1 MADRFRRSPAPAP
14 VASAR
19 TRGIAHVL
27 DNLFRIPGTKLRF
40 GVDPLLGLIPG
51 IGDVVGGLL
60 STYIL
65 AEAVRSRASSA
76 VLLRMFANMG
86 IDMLF
91 AAVPLLGDLFD
102 AGWKANSRNLALLQR
117 HLDEPDAAASASR
130 AFIFA
135 LSVGVIALLLLGAFV
150 AVLFFRFLLGAL
162 G

>member
-1 MADRFRRSPAPAP
+1 MADGFRRSASPAP

-27 DNLFRIPGTKLRF
+27 DNLFRIPGTELRF

-65 AEAVRSRASSA
+65 AEAVRSGASSA

-102 AGWKANSRNLALLQR
+102 AGWKANSKNLALLQR

-130 AFIFA
+130 AFILA

-150 AVLFFRFLLGAL
+150 AVLFVRFLLGAL